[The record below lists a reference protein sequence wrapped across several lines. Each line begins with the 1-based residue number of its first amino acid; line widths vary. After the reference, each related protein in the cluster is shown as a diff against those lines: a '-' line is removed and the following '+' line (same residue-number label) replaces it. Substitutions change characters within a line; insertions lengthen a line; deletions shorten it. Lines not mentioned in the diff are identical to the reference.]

1 MVLFNTIDTGMP
13 NMSSRNAHCAWP
25 YPLPNAVTRT
35 CYIPR
40 AFPAPRGRAAA
51 PHGPRRARTGT
62 HSTARRLIDCVRISI
77 LGLAPRGP
85 AGRPAGARGSMRC
98 IWPDRRAGGVW
109 AGGRGIS
116 MWHVGGPPRRAAGR
130 ARGARAPTCCL
141 RVAAGRPAPT
151 PRAATHASRGPP
163 ARGLESRRRAS
174 RRARPLLRGVV
185 GLGSQRSLY

>member
-1 MVLFNTIDTGMP
+1 MP

-25 YPLPNAVTRT
+25 YPLPNAVTRNMLHP
-35 CYIPR
+35 PR
-40 AFPAPRGRAAA
+40 LRPFPAPARPRGRAARA
-51 PHGPRRARTGT
+51 TARTHWDALHRETIDRLCPYLDSRARAARSGWPPRRRPRLYAVHMARSPCGW
-62 HSTARRLIDCVRISI
+62 C
-77 LGLAPRGP
+77 
-85 AGRPAGARGSMRC
+85 
-98 IWPDRRAGGVW
+98 VW